1 MTNETN
7 GVSLIARVNI
17 TTPDDKFYLQG
28 AVMHDE
34 DGDMCCSFVLYEY
47 YDGHYSKCHEEM
59 PLGYSFKD
67 TKGECLNECVKF
79 LENWF
84 EINLERVEYTTEVIM
99 CEGVFDGNLR
109 FINNALCFSGIC
121 YQLYA
126 SVNS

>member
-1 MTNETN
+1 MTNETS
-7 GVSLIARVNI
+7 GVALVARVNI

-28 AVMHDE
+28 AVMYDE

-99 CEGVFDGNLR
+99 CEEGL
-109 FINNALCFSGIC
+109 L
-121 YQLYA
+121 
-126 SVNS
+126 

>member
-1 MTNETN
+1 MTNETS
-7 GVSLIARVNI
+7 GAVLIARVNI

-28 AVMHDE
+28 AVMYDE

-67 TKGECLNECVKF
+67 AKGECLNECVKF
-79 LENWF
+79 IENWF

-99 CEGVFDGNLR
+99 CEGVCYDLGSSNSLR
-109 FINNALCFSGIC
+109 GSSIS
-121 YQLYA
+121 YQPYEHVY
-126 SVNS
+126 S